1 MKKKKRFSIKLGVG
15 LTVVIVMSVF
25 VTAMLV
31 YVPWMM
37 TSSKNVENMVEQ
49 LNSEIIRGVT
59 QVVDSFFQTAIVTQN
74 TIYDAFSNEVVDVD
88 DKQQR
93 EQFYFCFLRAH
104 ENFSWVSFGFPNG
117 DFFGAQ
123 RESEKSLRII
133 DNMWE
138 GDEKKATR
146 RIDFY
151 EKDGDEINFETSR
164 TIYNYNYFAP
174 DRPWYKKAIDQR
186 DHVWTDVYV
195 FSTSKLPGIN
205 SAIALEM
212 NGEFVG
218 VISVAIELAQISSYL
233 KSLKVG
239 KSGTAFIINGKNEL
253 IAFQDVDEVMYNVAG
268 QDRPKLKLLGESE
281 NSFLKIASAAL
292 SENGMDVANIQ
303 SQHTLLF
310 SDTIAGRRY
319 FVTLAPI
326 HFLDWVAGTVIPESD
341 FLGEINR
348 NRRNLIIIVAS
359 LFVVAAFVAVLISR
373 RGIVKPILKITDQT
387 YAIRDFELENITQ
400 VPSAIREIN
409 TLSSAMMSM
418 SNGLS
423 SFKKYVPTELVR
435 TLLSQGIEAKR
446 GGVEKNI
453 TIFFSDIQA
462 FTKIFEQMG
471 ISLVPHLSRYLD
483 EMADVIT

>member
-218 VISVAIELAQISSYL
+218 VS
-233 KSLKVG
+233 
-239 KSGTAFIINGKNEL
+239 
-253 IAFQDVDEVMYNVAG
+253 
-268 QDRPKLKLLGESE
+268 R
-281 NSFLKIASAAL
+281 KI
-292 SENGMDVANIQ
+292 
-303 SQHTLLF
+303 
-310 SDTIAGRRY
+310 RY
-319 FVTLAPI
+319 CVY
-326 HFLDWVAGTVIPESD
+326 H
-341 FLGEINR
+341 
-348 NRRNLIIIVAS
+348 
-359 LFVVAAFVAVLISR
+359 
-373 RGIVKPILKITDQT
+373 
-387 YAIRDFELENITQ
+387 
-400 VPSAIREIN
+400 
-409 TLSSAMMSM
+409 
-418 SNGLS
+418 
-423 SFKKYVPTELVR
+423 
-435 TLLSQGIEAKR
+435 
-446 GGVEKNI
+446 
-453 TIFFSDIQA
+453 
-462 FTKIFEQMG
+462 
-471 ISLVPHLSRYLD
+471 
-483 EMADVIT
+483 